1 MSRNILH
8 RKGGGSFLKYFLA
21 DPEKWYG
28 SAGRGVPVP
37 VSAVVEGDA
46 TIMGTRDHIMIE
58 IDYSDFIEVFSSSWE
73 IFPSLYV

>member
-1 MSRNILH
+1 MSRNIHH
-8 RKGGGSFLKYFLA
+8 RKGGGSFLKYFPA

-46 TIMGTRDHIMIE
+46 NIMGEEEHIKIE
-58 IDYSDFIEVFSSSWE
+58 IDYSDFIEVFSS
-73 IFPSLYV
+73 P

>member
-1 MSRNILH
+1 M
-8 RKGGGSFLKYFLA
+8 KYFLPS

-46 TIMGTRDHIMIE
+46 TIMGERDHIMIE
-58 IDYSDFIEVFSSSWE
+58 IDYSDFIEVSS
-73 IFPSLYV
+73 